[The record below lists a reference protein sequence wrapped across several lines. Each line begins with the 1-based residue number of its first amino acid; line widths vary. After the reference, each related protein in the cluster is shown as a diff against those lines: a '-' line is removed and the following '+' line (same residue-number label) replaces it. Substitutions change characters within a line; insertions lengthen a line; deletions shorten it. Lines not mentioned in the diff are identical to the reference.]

1 MELEISS
8 SNKNNGEMDIEKHS
22 SDHLTENSES
32 YALDSLS
39 RSDARSSENNKTVHE
54 ETKH

>member
-22 SDHLTENSES
+22 SDHLIENSES